1 MGYGTGKKDTPGV
14 HGLQK
19 AGKMHGGGVNLS
31 PKKENTGGGMDLN
44 QKKMMAGDYSP
55 NKSGIISGGHSKGK
69 FMSSPKYKSHG
80 TSKAN
85 YDKDMAEE
93 RIQIKDD
100 KQKIYQDDKE
110 KRDSSPKKMLSKKQ
124 SKVID
129 GADGSKKNDKIEG
142 SEMAALSKK

>member
-1 MGYGTGKKDTPGV
+1 MGSAK
-14 HGLQK
+14 
-19 AGKMHGGGVNLS
+19 
-31 PKKENTGGGMDLN
+31 
-44 QKKMMAGDYSP
+44 
-55 NKSGIISGGHSKGK
+55 IISGGHSKGK
-69 FMSSPKYKSHG
+69 FMGSPKYKSHG

>member
-19 AGKMHGGGVNLS
+19 AGKMQGGGVKLDKQPPGKIS
-31 PKKENTGGGMDLN
+31 EMQGSVLEGEQTRKENDAMGSA
-44 QKKMMAGDYSP
+44 K
-55 NKSGIISGGHSKGK
+55 IISGGHSKGK
-69 FMSSPKYKSHG
+69 FMGSPKYKSHG

-110 KRDSSPKKMLSKKQ
+110 KRDSSPTKLKGDQVKLDKNKNGR
-124 SKVID
+124 ID
-129 GADGSKKNDKIEG
+129 GGDFKMMQK
-142 SEMAALSKK
+142 